1 MTEPIASPTLAL
13 LYLAQGH
20 RSRAQATLREVLEA
34 EPSNGYALALHGRM
48 QAPPHANVEAR
59 FVASS
64 ATGIDLGAGELE
76 LEWSIPVERIG
87 PCSPGSRRISS
98 DHRLDV
104 IIAFATRDRA
114 SLRFTS
120 IPCTERFAQG
130 GSQRIPAPLGP
141 ASAAVALVAS
151 TPGGPLQVL
160 AVAEPQSW

>member
-20 RSRAQATLREVLEA
+20 RSRARATLREVLEA
-34 EPSNGYALALHGRM
+34 EPTNGYALALHDRM
-48 QAPPHANVEAR
+48 QSRPHATLEAR

-76 LEWSIPVERIG
+76 LEWRIPPELV
-87 PCSPGSRRISS
+87 PA

-104 IIAFATRDRA
+104 VVAFATRDRA

-120 IPCTERFAQG
+120 IPCDMQEGQDG
-130 GSQRIPAPLGP
+130 GSATVRRIPAPLGP
-141 ASAAVALVAS
+141 ASAAVTLVAS
-151 TPGGPLQVL
+151 TPGGPLRLL
-160 AVAEPQSW
+160 AVAEPTSW